1 MTPSSPFV
9 FQVAA
14 VAALIGL
21 TVCVIPYFCAQKHR
35 NTENKTEASKDSENK
50 NETSKDSENKTDA
63 SKVPSDA
70 VEMQVQD
77 Y

>member
-1 MTPSSPFV
+1 M
-9 FQVAA
+9 
-14 VAALIGL
+14 AALIGL
-21 TVCVIPYFCAQKHR
+21 TVCAVPYFCAQKHR
-35 NTENKTEASKDSENK
+35 NTENKSEASKDSEKKNEASKDSENK